1 VEKMALI
8 TKKRVLGPQIFQMEV
23 QAPLVAQRQKAGQ
36 FVMVR
41 AHEKGERIPL
51 TIVGAEPAAGTVTL
65 VFQVVGKTTRMLSE
79 LGVGNEIMD
88 VAGPLGRPTEIKR
101 FGTVA
106 VVGGGVG
113 IAVAYPVAKAMARA
127 GNSVISI
134 LGARTRDLLI
144 FEKEISEVSERTYVT
159 TDDGSYQRKGFVT
172 GPLKEIIEGSP
183 VRRVIAVGP
192 VQMMTA
198 VSRLTKAYGITTVVS
213 LNPIMVDGTGMC
225 GSCRVKVGNQVKFA
239 CVEGPEFDAH
249 QVDFRDLAMRLS
261 AYVGL
266 ERESL
271 RHYLKAE
278 HTGNAP

>member
-1 VEKMALI
+1 MALI
-8 TKKRVLGPQIFQMEV
+8 TKKQVLGPQIFQMEV
-23 QAPLVAQRQKAGQ
+23 HAPLVAARQKAGQ
-36 FVMVR
+36 FIMVR
-41 AHEKGERIPL
+41 VHEKGERIPL
-51 TIVGAEPAAGTVTL
+51 TIVDSDPGAGTVTL

-79 LGVGNEIMD
+79 LAEGDEIMD
-88 VAGPLGRPTEIKR
+88 VAGPLGRPTEIER

-113 IAVAYPVAKAMARA
+113 IAVAYPVARAMSRV

-144 FEKEISEVSERTYVT
+144 FEREISAVSEKVFVT
-159 TDDGSYQRKGFVT
+159 TDDGSYARKGFVT
-172 GPLKEIIEGSP
+172 EPLKEVIESFP
-183 VRRVIAVGP
+183 VRRVVAVGP
-192 VQMMTA
+192 VQMMDA
-198 VSRLTKAYGITTVVS
+198 VSRLTKAYGVATVVS

-225 GSCRVKVGNQVKFA
+225 GACRVTVGNKVKFA
-239 CVEGPEFDAH
+239 CVEGPDFDGH

-271 RHYLKAE
+271 RRHLAQE
-278 HTGNAP
+278 HVPTAP

>member
-1 VEKMALI
+1 MALI
-8 TKKRVLGPQIFQMEV
+8 TKRLVLGPQIYQLEIH
-23 QAPLVAQRQKAGQ
+23 APLVAARQKAGQ
-36 FVMVR
+36 FVMLRV
-41 AHEKGERIPL
+41 HQKGERIPL
-51 TIVGAEPAAGTVTL
+51 TIVDSDPAAGTITL
-65 VFQVVGKTTRMLSE
+65 VFQTVGKTTRMLSE
-79 LGVGNEIMD
+79 LGEGDEIMD
-88 VAGPLGRPTEIKR
+88 VAGPLGRPTEIER

-113 IAVAYPVAKAMARA
+113 IAVAYPVARAMNRM

-144 FEKEISEVSERTYVT
+144 FEKEISAVSERVYVT
-159 TDDGSYQRKGFVT
+159 TDDGSYKRKGFVT
-172 GPLKEIIEGSP
+172 EPLKEVIEGFP

-192 VQMMTA
+192 VQMMDA
-198 VSRLTKAYGITTVVS
+198 VSRLTKTYGIATVVS

-225 GSCRVKVGNQVKFA
+225 GSCRVTVGNQVKFA
-239 CVEGPEFDAH
+239 CVEGPDFDAH

-271 RHYLKAE
+271 RRHLKGE
-278 HTGNAP
+278 HAATAP

>member
-1 VEKMALI
+1 MALI
-8 TKKRVLGPQIFQMEV
+8 TKKHVLGPQIFQMEV
-23 QAPLVAQRQKAGQ
+23 HAPLVAARQKAGQ
-36 FVMVR
+36 FVMLRV
-41 AHEKGERIPL
+41 HKKGERIPL
-51 TIVGAEPAAGTVTL
+51 TIVDSDPGAGTVTL

-79 LGVGNEIMD
+79 LGEGDKIID
-88 VAGPLGRPTEIKR
+88 VAGPLGRPTEIER

-113 IAVAYPVAKAMARA
+113 IAVAYPVARAMSRM

-144 FEKEISEVSERTYVT
+144 FEQEISAVSERVYVT
-159 TDDGSYQRKGFVT
+159 TDDGSYARKGFVT
-172 GPLKEIIEGSP
+172 EPLKEVIESFP
-183 VRRVIAVGP
+183 VRRVVAVGP
-192 VQMMTA
+192 VQMMDA
-198 VSRLTKAYGITTVVS
+198 VSRLTKAYGVATVVS

-225 GSCRVKVGNQVKFA
+225 GACRVTVGNQVKFA
-239 CVEGPEFDAH
+239 CVDGPDFDGH

-271 RHYLKAE
+271 RRHLAHE
-278 HTGNAP
+278 HATTVP

>member
-1 VEKMALI
+1 MALI
-8 TKKRVLGPQIFQMEV
+8 TKKQVLGPQIFQMAV
-23 QAPLVAQRQKAGQ
+23 HAPLVAARQKAGQ

-41 AHEKGERIPL
+41 VHKKGERIPL
-51 TIVGAEPAAGTVTL
+51 TIVDSNPSTGNVTL

-79 LGVGNEIMD
+79 LGEGDEIMD
-88 VAGPLGRPTEIKR
+88 VAGPLGRPTEIDR

-113 IAVAYPVAKAMARA
+113 IAVAYPVARAMSRV

-144 FEKEISEVSERTYVT
+144 FEQEIAAVSERVYVT
-159 TDDGSYQRKGFVT
+159 TDDGSYERKGFVT
-172 GPLKEIIEGSP
+172 EPLKEVIESFP
-183 VRRVIAVGP
+183 VRRVVAVGP
-192 VQMMTA
+192 VQMMDA
-198 VSRLTKAYGITTVVS
+198 VSRLTRAYGIATVVS

-225 GSCRVKVGNQVKFA
+225 GACRVTVGNQVKFA
-239 CVEGPEFDAH
+239 CVEGPDFDGH

-271 RHYLKAE
+271 RRHLAQE
-278 HTGNAP
+278 HATTAP

>member
-1 VEKMALI
+1 MALI
-8 TKKRVLGPQIFQMEV
+8 TQKQVLGPQIYQLEV
-23 QAPLVAQRQKAGQ
+23 HAPLVAQRQKAGQ

-41 AHEKGERIPL
+41 VHRKGERIPL
-51 TIVGAEPAAGTVTL
+51 TIVGSDPGTGTVTL

-79 LGVGNEIMD
+79 LGEGDEIMD
-88 VAGPLGRPTEIKR
+88 VAGPLGRPTEIER

-113 IAVAYPVAKAMARA
+113 IAVAYPVARAMNRA

-144 FEKEISEVSERTYVT
+144 FEQEISSVSKRVYVT

-172 GPLKEIIEGSP
+172 EPLKEVIESSP
-183 VRRVIAVGP
+183 VKRVVAVGP
-192 VQMMTA
+192 IQMMDA
-198 VSRLTKAYGITTVVS
+198 VSRLTKAYGIATVVS

-225 GSCRVKVGNQVKFA
+225 GSCRVTVGNQAKFA

-271 RHYLKAE
+271 RHYLKSE
-278 HTGNAP
+278 HAATAP

>member
-1 VEKMALI
+1 MALI
-8 TKKRVLGPQIFQMEV
+8 TKRLVLGPQIYQLEIH
-23 QAPLVAQRQKAGQ
+23 APLVAARQKAGQ
-36 FVMVR
+36 FVMLRV
-41 AHEKGERIPL
+41 HQKGERIPL
-51 TIVGAEPAAGTVTL
+51 TIVDSDPAAGTITL
-65 VFQVVGKTTRMLSE
+65 VFQTVGKTTHMLSE
-79 LGVGNEIMD
+79 LGEGDEIMD
-88 VAGPLGRPTEIKR
+88 VAGPLGRPTEIER

-113 IAVAYPVAKAMARA
+113 IAVAYPVARAMNRM

-144 FEKEISEVSERTYVT
+144 FEKEISAVSERVYVT
-159 TDDGSYQRKGFVT
+159 TDDGSYKRKGFVT
-172 GPLKEIIEGSP
+172 EPLKEVIEGFP

-192 VQMMTA
+192 VQMMDA
-198 VSRLTKAYGITTVVS
+198 VSRLTKTYGIATVVS

-225 GSCRVKVGNQVKFA
+225 GSCRVTVGNQVKFA
-239 CVEGPEFDAH
+239 CVEGPDFDAH

-271 RHYLKAE
+271 RRHLKGE
-278 HTGNAP
+278 HAATAP